1 MTQRDRRPAP
11 EPTDQLF
18 DARPSRDARRPPR
31 VLVVDDDADLRA
43 VVRVSLSAQ
52 GWEVLEASRPEE
64 GVAKATR
71 EQPDVVLLDVVF
83 PGESRD
89 GFAACRELRSL
100 QATKRIPIVL
110 FTAHDDPENRAFA
123 SAVGATAYLV
133 KPFGP
138 LDLLRML
145 RLVQGPSGAQ
155 PGLGLFL
162 IDGGVISPAQLE
174 RALAEQ
180 RLRQGPKAKLG
191 E

>member
-1 MTQRDRRPAP
+1 MTKRDSRAGP

-18 DARPSRDARRPPR
+18 NARPTRDARRPPR

-43 VVRVSLSAQ
+43 VVRVSLAAQ
-52 GWEVLEASRPEE
+52 GWEVIEASRPDE

-83 PGESRD
+83 PAETRD
-89 GFAACRELRSL
+89 GFAACRELRTL

-133 KPFGP
+133 K
-138 LDLLRML
+138 
-145 RLVQGPSGAQ
+145 
-155 PGLGLFL
+155 
-162 IDGGVISPAQLE
+162 
-174 RALAEQ
+174 
-180 RLRQGPKAKLG
+180 
-191 E
+191 